1 MRTKTVEHPEK
12 SKPDDILNGTLKIFQ
27 PDEGAGPRVNVD
39 TILLAHFAR
48 VPAYSRIIELGC
60 AHGAISLILAKRRRQ
75 AKERLASTP
84 CIDALDIDPRLI
96 ELAEKNAE
104 INGLSEDVSFFVSDL
119 RAHRENFPAG
129 TYDAVIMNPP
139 YGEPRGCRPNSNE
152 AMARA
157 MHGESCSLAD
167 VVASAK
173 FLLRNGGKFF
183 LVMRASRCAELFGLL
198 NERNVRPKR
207 VRAVHPKPGREA
219 SVILVEAT
227 RASSDGL
234 TMEPPLFI
242 YGPDGKYTED
252 LLDAYRTGEP
262 DSEELR
268 SCRL

>member
-1 MRTKTVEHPEK
+1 M
-12 SKPDDILNGTLKIFQ
+12 
-27 PDEGAGPRVNVD
+27 
-39 TILLAHFAR
+39 
-48 VPAYSRIIELGC
+48 
-60 AHGAISLILAKRRRQ
+60 
-75 AKERLASTP
+75 
-84 CIDALDIDPRLI
+84 
-96 ELAEKNAE
+96 
-104 INGLSEDVSFFVSDL
+104 SFFVSDL
-119 RAHRENFPAG
+119 RAHRKNFTAG
-129 TYDAVIMNPP
+129 AYDAVIMNPP
-139 YGEPRGCRPNSNE
+139 YGELRGGRPNLNE

-157 MHGESCSLAD
+157 MHGESCSLSD

-242 YGPDGKYTED
+242 YGPDGEYTED
-252 LLDAYRTGEP
+252 LLDSYRTDEP
-262 DSEELR
+262 DSGTLR
-268 SCRL
+268 PCR